1 MNYRATHRTALSFII
16 AKHTHPSVQHL
27 YWDSNPQ
34 EGLDKS
40 YSAADTY
47 TGQVLNIKSSY
58 VTREEAERDC
68 ERMRVSC
75 KTTNVRLAENP
86 SGWYAVCPVAY

>member
-1 MNYRATHRTALSFII
+1 MNFII
-16 AKHTHPSVQHL
+16 AKHANPSVWNL

-47 TGQVLNIKSSY
+47 TGQQLNIRSSY

-68 ERMRVSC
+68 ERM
-75 KTTNVRLAENP
+75 LAENP